1 MASGQS
7 FSLDLMYRASGG
19 GLGHLRVPDSCRWM
33 ALMLLLCRDR
43 GGEEDGVMMDD
54 GDGWW

>member
-1 MASGQS
+1 MP
-7 FSLDLMYRASGG
+7 LDLMYRDSEG